1 MLITNLAEV
10 PGYRVVKVLGI
21 VKGNTV
27 RATHLGRDFL
37 ASLRQLVGGELKEY
51 TDMLSNARAEAERRM
66 IEEASRLGANA
77 ILNVRYVSGN
87 ITSNSA
93 EILVYGTAVQVEPI
107 APAGDHKAETAEQM
121 HEVSR

>member
-10 PGYRVVKVLGI
+10 PGYRVVKVLGV

-93 EILVYGTAVQVEPI
+93 EILVYGTAVLVEPI
-107 APAGDHKAETAEQM
+107 AHAGDHKAEGAEQL
-121 HEVSR
+121 HEASR

>member
-10 PGYRVVKVLGI
+10 PGYRVVKVLGV

-66 IEEASRLGANA
+66 IEEATRLGANA

-107 APAGDHKAETAEQM
+107 TQTSDRKAETAD
-121 HEVSR
+121 SI

>member
-10 PGYRVVKVLGI
+10 PGYRVTKVLGV

-87 ITSNSA
+87 ITHNSA
-93 EILVYGTAVQVEPI
+93 EILVYGTAVVVEPVGSVSNPQVE
-107 APAGDHKAETAEQM
+107 TADA
-121 HEVSR
+121 VGR